1 MRENGAFNP
10 YNEAC
15 ALQPRKVVSD
25 DNSEGAENELTATAA
40 KHNYDTQA
48 SP

>member
-25 DNSEGAENELTATAA
+25 DNSEGAGEESGGEL
-40 KHNYDTQA
+40 YD
-48 SP
+48 